1 MIEKPRFRVQAGDV
15 AGLTARYTTDSFEN
29 FEAKLGVGPMGSG
42 YMDNQLSGS
51 MYGLNPITR
60 NRMQLEFAYRGSWI
74 CREVIDAVPDDMTR
88 EGIDFTGE
96 ITKDPKKMEELQAD
110 LIALNIMDEW
120 NTALKWSRLYGGAIL
135 VILIDG
141 QRLDT
146 PLRPET
152 VGKGQFKGLLPMDRW
167 LLRPTREDLIMDYG
181 PTMGLPEFYQVVVP
195 WGALP
200 QGYIHS
206 SRCIRL
212 EGLSLPFFQR
222 IAEYGWGCS
231 ILEPLWD
238 RLVAFDSATLGAAQ
252 LVFRAYLRTMK
263 IEGLRSIISQGGKLL
278 DAVTEQLNFIRKYQS
293 NEGLT
298 VIDSKDEFDTQ
309 TYTFA
314 GVSDIIEQ
322 LAHQLCG
329 AAQIPYVR
337 LFGDSPGGLNSPG
350 DGELANYYDGCKSDQ
365 EREIRPGMGLV
376 TNLMFRSHYGKE
388 PPEDFNFDFKPLY
401 QQEPQEKAATA
412 AAITG
417 AVIDAFEKGVIGR
430 GTALKELKAASE
442 ETGVFGSITDEEIAE
457 AEEEGPPDPMG
468 DQMEM
473 MSAQAELDAQNTE
486 NSQKASGSKQSKGG
500 KSSSK
505 SKSTKDFRLSSLLFK
520 SRKDEAD

>member
-1 MIEKPRFRVQAGDV
+1 MIEKPRFRVQAGD
-15 AGLTARYTTDSFEN
+15 ATGATASSYYTKDGFEN
-29 FEAKLGVGPMGSG
+29 LEAKIGVGPG
-42 YMDNQLSGS
+42 YMDNAISQSQ
-51 MYGLNPITR
+51 YGLNPITR
-60 NRMQLEFAYRGSWI
+60 NRLQLEFAYRGSWI
-74 CREVIDAVPDDMTR
+74 CREVIDAIPDDMTR

-96 ITKDPKKMEELQAD
+96 ITKDPSKMEELQSE

-120 NTALKWSRLYGGAIL
+120 NTGLKWSRLYGGAIL

-167 LLRPTREDLIMDYG
+167 LIRPTREDLIMDYG

-212 EGLSLPFFQR
+212 EGINLPFFQR
-222 IAEYGWGCS
+222 LAEYGWGCS
-231 ILEPLWD
+231 VLEPLWD

-252 LVFRAYLRTMK
+252 LVFKAYLRTMK
-263 IEGLRSIISQGGKLL
+263 IDGLRGIIAQGGKML
-278 DAVTEQLNFIRKYQS
+278 DAVTSQLSFIKRYQS

-298 VIDSKDEFDTQ
+298 VIDGKDELEAQ
-309 TYTFA
+309 GYQFA
-314 GVSDIIEQ
+314 GISDIIEQ

-350 DGELANYYDGCKSDQ
+350 DGELANYYDKCHSDQ
-365 EREIRPGMGLV
+365 ECHMRPGMGLV
-376 TNLMFRSHYGKE
+376 MNLLFRSKFGKE
-388 PPEDFNFDFKPLY
+388 PPKGFNFAFKPLY
-401 QQEPQEKAATA
+401 QQEPDEKAATA
-412 AAITG
+412 TAITG
-417 AVIDAFEKGVIGR
+417 AVTTAFEKGVIGR
-430 GTALKELKAASE
+430 GTALKELKASSE

-468 DQMEM
+468 DQLEM
-473 MSAQAELDAQNTE
+473 MNAQAELESEDTDD
-486 NSQKASGSKQSKGG
+486 SQKANNPKQRKGG
-500 KSSSK
+500 KSQTK
-505 SKSTKDFRLSSLLFK
+505 SKSTRDFRLSDLIFK
-520 SRKDEAD
+520 PRSR